1 MAEAKTKPT
10 GESVTTFLDRAAAGD
25 RRKDCTA
32 LVRLMKEAAGA
43 PPKMWGSSM
52 VGFGSYETQYA
63 SGQTADWPIV
73 AFSPR
78 KPHLT
83 LYIYGFPERQALVD
97 KLGKHRMSGSCLHI
111 KRLSDVD
118 LGVLKRLV
126 AGSVKE
132 MKKGQHAGRPRR
144 DPR

>member
-10 GESVTTFLDRAAAGD
+10 GESVNAFLDRVTTGD
-25 RRKDCTA
+25 RRKDCAA
-32 LVRLMKEAAGA
+32 LVRMMKDTAKA
-43 PPKMWGSSM
+43 PAKMWGSNM
-52 VGFGSYETQYA
+52 VGFGSYAMQYA
-63 SGQTADWPIV
+63 SGRTADWPIV

-78 KPHLT
+78 KPHIT
-83 LYIYGFPERQALVD
+83 LYVYGFPERKALVD

-132 MKKGQHAGRPRR
+132 MKKKGSR
-144 DPR
+144 